1 MPLPCLDNSGIQML
15 SCEIGAY
22 PKHHVVVERQPLLT
36 CAVFQ
41 EAYSEA
47 DGSENTEDECDSQ
60 ERYEEGQ
67 SEYSL

>member
-1 MPLPCLDNSGIQML
+1 MI

-22 PKHHVVVERQPLLT
+22 PKRHVVVERQPLLT

-41 EAYSEA
+41 KVYSDA
-47 DGSENTEDECDSQ
+47 DGSEKTEDECDSQ